1 MKKCRG
7 CREGEMVETV
17 ENIPYS
23 MSGLEGI
30 TLEGVRVR
38 RCAHCGEQ
46 DVTIRAIAMV
56 QKRIASALA
65 EKKEKL
71 TPHEIRYLRKYL
83 GLSSS
88 DFARKIGV
96 DPSTVSRWESV
107 DEPQSMNTQ
116 AERLLRLMV
125 LYERPIEDYRLEEMA
140 TLDAKP
146 TRIRLSQSGND
157 WTASRVGG

>member
-1 MKKCRG
+1 MKKCRDCG
-7 CREGEMVETV
+7 QGEMRESV

-23 MSGLEGI
+23 TSGLDGI

-38 RCAHCGEQ
+38 RCSHCGTQ
-46 DVTIRAIAMV
+46 DVTIRAVAMV
-56 QKRIASALA
+56 QKRIALTLA

-71 TPHEIRYLRKYL
+71 TPPEIRYLRKYL

-88 DFARKIGV
+88 DFARKMGV
-96 DPSTVSRWESV
+96 DPSTVSRWESIQ
-107 DEPQSMNTQ
+107 EPQSMSTQ

-125 LYERPIEDYRLEEMA
+125 LYERPVDDYPLEEMA

-146 TRIRLSQSGND
+146 SRMRLSQSGSG